1 MERKMI
7 DFFKDGIPVECSLF
21 GICDDEDKAEKTPA
35 YVDCNVD
42 NRKSWIAEVNNSSG
56 APVKF
61 IAVDNKIEI
70 LREDGNMENRC
81 DAMLHNEKYIIFVEL
96 KNQRQDWIKHAVEEQ
111 LATTINIFKQNH
123 DISVFRHKFAY
134 ACNKQHPSF
143 ASSHKEYMHKFRKEH
158 GVRLVICNEITIKA

>member
-1 MERKMI
+1 MEGRMI
-7 DFFKDGIPVECSLF
+7 DFFKDEIPVDCSLF
-21 GICDDEDKAEKTPA
+21 GICDDEDKSEKTPA
-35 YVDCNVD
+35 YVDCNAD
-42 NRKSWIAEVNNSSG
+42 NRKNWIAEVNNSSG
-56 APVKF
+56 APVEF

-70 LREDGNMENRC
+70 LREDGNLENRC

-96 KNQRQDWIKHAVEEQ
+96 KNQRQEWIKHAVEEQ